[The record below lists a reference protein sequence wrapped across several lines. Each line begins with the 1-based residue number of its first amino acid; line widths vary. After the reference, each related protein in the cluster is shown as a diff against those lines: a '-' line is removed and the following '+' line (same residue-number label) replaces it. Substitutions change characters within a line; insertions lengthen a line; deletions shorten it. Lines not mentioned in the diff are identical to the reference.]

1 MENTAPELQVQPFP
15 MPSSDLHAVE
25 RTPST
30 AILEKKKPA
39 TFEESVLRVHMAE
52 ASIKIKFGEFDYV
65 IFPQK

>member
-30 AILEKKKPA
+30 AILEKKTAK
-39 TFEESVLRVHMAE
+39 FEESVLRVHMVE
-52 ASIKIKFGEFDYV
+52 ASIKIKFG
-65 IFPQK
+65 